1 MSKADIL
8 VLGASGYTGA
18 ETVRLIARHPNMRI
32 AGLTADRR
40 AGDEMRDVFPHLGML
55 DLPTLQRVEDVDLGG
70 YDGVVCCLPH
80 GTTQETVAQIPAHVK
95 VADLSADFRLSID
108 EYKKWYGADH
118 KAPARQAEA
127 VYGLTEHYR
136 DAIKGTSLTAV
147 PGCYPTSILMPLI
160 PLLKAGLIDAGDI
173 AADSKSGVTGAGRAP
188 AEGKLHTEVSEGFHA
203 YGVGHH
209 RHMAELDQE
218 LSIAAGQ
225 PVMSAFTPH
234 LLPMNRGILSTIYV
248 QGDADAIH
256 GELAARYADEYFV
269 GVLPLGEVPA
279 TRHVRGSN
287 HQLIGV
293 VADRRPGRTIIVSVI
308 DNLIK
313 GAAGQGL
320 QDLNLML
327 GLEETAGLQQAP
339 LFP

>member
-1 MSKADIL
+1 MSTANIL

-18 ETVRLIARHPNMRI
+18 ETVRLLARHPNMRI
-32 AGLTADRR
+32 AALTADRK
-40 AGDEMRDVFPHLGML
+40 AGQEMASVFPHLGVL
-55 DLPTLQRVEDVDLGG
+55 DLPTLQRVEDLDLSA

-80 GTTQETVAQIPAHVK
+80 GTTQETVAAIPAGVK
-95 VADLSADFRLSID
+95 VADLSADFRLSLD
-108 EYKKWYGADH
+108 DYKKWYGADH
-118 KAPARQAEA
+118 KAPERQKDA

-136 DAIKGTSLTAV
+136 DAVKAANLVAV
-147 PGCYPTSILMPLI
+147 PGCYPTSALNPLI
-160 PLLKAGLIDAGDI
+160 PLIKAGAIDLDDI
-173 AADSKSGVTGAGRAP
+173 VVDAKSGVTGAGRAP

-209 RHMAELDQE
+209 RHMSELDQE
-218 LSIAAGQ
+218 LGKAAGRD
-225 PVMSAFTPH
+225 VMAAFTPH

-248 QGDADAIH
+248 KGEAQAIH
-256 GELAARYADEYFV
+256 QVLAERYRDEYFV
-269 GVLPLGEVPA
+269 GVLPFGEVPA

-293 VADRRPGRTIIVSVI
+293 VADRRPGRTIIVSVL
-308 DNLIK
+308 DNLVK

-320 QDLNLML
+320 QNLNLML
-327 GLEETAGLQQAP
+327 GLDETAGLQQAP